1 MLFIATYT
9 IHSGNRNIAMERFLQ
24 SGGKVPAGIKMLG
37 RWHTVAKLSGFA
49 VIEADDIELI
59 QQWAMEWNDILSME
73 VFPALTDEQVGPLM
87 FAALAKKEVMV

>member
-37 RWHTVAKLSGFA
+37 RWHTVKLSGFA